1 MTEHKIRSMRPS
13 DIPAVVEI
21 QETILKR
28 QVSARWRQALEH
40 YIHDQP
46 RGCLVALDSA
56 GDPDGDRP
64 IGFIIGEI
72 KIWGFGLR
80 RSGWLET
87 ISVHPKLMGAGVGHA
102 LGRKLLDYFQTEA
115 VEGVY
120 TNVRWDSGDLLSFF
134 KSLGFEQSGLL
145 NLHYRTRS
153 EGNDIDDNDN

>member
-1 MTEHKIRSMRPS
+1 MTEHTIRSMEPS

-28 QVSARWRQALEH
+28 QVTARWRQALEH

-46 RGCLVALDSA
+46 RGCLVAVEPDS
-56 GDPDGDRP
+56 DRP

-87 ISVHPKLMGAGVGHA
+87 ISIHPQHMGGGVGHA
-102 LGRKLLDYFQTEA
+102 LGHKLLDYFQTEA
-115 VEGVY
+115 VEGIY

-145 NLHYRTRS
+145 NLHYQTRPAGTYT
-153 EGNDIDDNDN
+153 EDEQVN